1 MNNDNDKNGNKI
13 RRKKVS
19 SSGNTNKP
27 INRTSANKTRSTKNK
42 KKSKKSDKFKKLR
55 VFGIVF
61 LVLLV
66 VGTAG
71 TAGLVFASLRDVT
84 PVTEAVLDRKSVV

>member
-42 KKSKKSDKFKKLR
+42 EKILKKAINLKN
-55 VFGIVF
+55 
-61 LVLLV
+61 
-66 VGTAG
+66 
-71 TAGLVFASLRDVT
+71 
-84 PVTEAVLDRKSVV
+84 